1 MCLKEVA
8 RIMNNN
14 EYGDEIT
21 KEQEEILKAEGI
33 VVLFGASDDL
43 SELRGAINDEVGAYD
58 GVVLY
63 FDEEGKLLNN
73 AYDADELN
81 DLAKPYGLKNIKVIA
96 NYREYPV
103 FRYETEIQHEKFN
116 IIEDGNI
123 YCEGI
128 CFYFKDLVG

>member
-14 EYGDEIT
+14 EYRDELT
-21 KEQEEILKAEGI
+21 KEQEELLKAEGI

-43 SELRGAINDEVGAYD
+43 TELRGAIDDEVGAYD
-58 GVVLY
+58 GVILY

-73 AYDADELN
+73 TYDAEELK
-81 DLAKPYGLKNIKVIA
+81 DIAKPNGLKSIKVIA
-96 NYREYPV
+96 DYDEYPV
-103 FRYETEIQHEKFN
+103 FRYETDIPHEKFN

-128 CFYFKDLVG
+128 CFNMKDLVR